1 MDVHSKNFASSW
13 LLSLSV
19 AHRCYPALLSQLL
32 HSTCSYD
39 ERRTS
44 CLAEELATSL
54 QSKAAGDAQ
63 WGGGGN
69 NATGLPDLN
78 SRREQILTVTGW
90 LFCSFIMSPTW
101 TFIHLCSSN
110 LEENGPCEFPQPSAL
125 TMRQNK
131 AKETGKAKMDEDMSR
146 EGQLVLVAC
155 SGQSRT
161 SSVSFDKSLSPVLSS
176 VLQR

>member
-1 MDVHSKNFASSW
+1 MSTLRTLRTLGCSHYLWPIAATLPFSRSCSTLPAAMTRDGEAAWQRSW
-13 LLSLSV
+13 RLHCK
-19 AHRCYPALLSQLL
+19 ARQL
-32 HSTCSYD
+32 
-39 ERRTS
+39 EI
-44 CLAEELATSL
+44 
-54 QSKAAGDAQ
+54 AQ
-63 WGGGGN
+63 RGGGN